1 MSERGQDFPL
11 FGSYRVLEELGVGAV
26 STVYKAAQPSLERT
40 VAIKALKPTISP
52 ASPFA
57 AHLEREARLLG
68 ELGHPN
74 IVLCHD
80 FVKTSEKMYLVLEY
94 IEGFSLA
101 ELISRAGKGRVAL
114 ETVAH
119 VGAEIA
125 RGLAHAH
132 ERGIVHRDIKPSN
145 VLLSKRGEVKIVDF
159 GIAQREHLP
168 TADEPLARTALP
180 PSRSEENEA
189 FGTPAYMS
197 PEQVLGEFV
206 DARSDVFSLGVV
218 LYEMLTG
225 TRPFERGDEGRR
237 GAAQRL
243 RRDPAVPLRVRAPDV
258 PRALETVVMRSLEKL
273 PADRYATAHA
283 VVDLL
288 DDFVRD
294 RVRGPRSKLLTS
306 ALVKVRLLKESEA
319 DDVTLAH
326 VLEERR
332 PPLRRALIG
341 FGVIGFLIVAAGG
354 ALQLSRLGTHD
365 NGSGDRALE
374 LLPENM
380 GQLRVVV
387 TPWAEVFVDGQ
398 RIDTTPF
405 ARPIPLS
412 PGTHYVT
419 LVHPNAPM
427 QKRPVTIAPG
437 ETALLDVTMD
447 LSALA
452 DSPSAKPGLPG
463 AAGAALGA
471 AAGGA
476 AGAASKDASP

>member
-1 MSERGQDFPL
+1 MSSGERGQDFPL

-26 STVYKAAQPSLERT
+26 STVYKAAQPSLDRT

-119 VGAEIA
+119 IGAEIA

-145 VLLSKRGEVKIVDF
+145 VLLSKRGDVKIVDF
-159 GIAQREHLP
+159 GIAQRERLP
-168 TADEPLARTALP
+168 TADEPLARMGGLS
-180 PSRSEENEA
+180 PSRPDENEA

-225 TRPFERGDEGRR
+225 TRPFERGDADRR
-237 GAAQRL
+237 AGAARL

-258 PRALETVVMRSLEKL
+258 PRALESVVMRSLEKL

-283 VVDLL
+283 VLDSL
-288 DDFVRD
+288 DDFVRA
-294 RVRGPRSKLLTS
+294 RVRGPRNKLVTS
-306 ALVKVRLLKESEA
+306 ALVKVRLLKEHEA
-319 DDVTLAH
+319 DDITLAQ

-332 PPLRRALIG
+332 PPLRRAFIG
-341 FGVIGFLIVAAGG
+341 FAVIGLLIAVGGG
-354 ALQLSRLGTHD
+354 ALQFSRRGVHD
-365 NGSGDRALE
+365 NESGDRPLE
-374 LLPENM
+374 LFPENM

-419 LVHPNAPM
+419 LMHPSAPM
-427 QKRPVTIAPG
+427 QKRAVTIASG
-437 ETALLDVTMD
+437 ETALLDATMD
-447 LSALA
+447 LS
-452 DSPSAKPGLPG
+452 GLSG
-463 AAGAALGA
+463 
-471 AAGGA
+471 GGA
-476 AGAASKDASP
+476 KDAGP

>member
-1 MSERGQDFPL
+1 VSERQQDLPL
-11 FGSYRVLEELGVGAV
+11 FGSYRVLEELGAGGV
-26 STVYKAAQPSLERT
+26 STVYKAAQPSLDRT
-40 VAIKALKPTISP
+40 VAIKALKSTMSP
-52 ASPFA
+52 GSPFA
-57 AHLEREARLLG
+57 AQLEREARLLG

-101 ELISRAGKGRVAL
+101 ELISRAGKGRIAL

-119 VGAEIA
+119 IGAEIA

-159 GIAQREHLP
+159 GIAQRERLP
-168 TADEPLARTALP
+168 TADEPLGRRASAGL
-180 PSRSEENEA
+180 SRPEENEA

-225 TRPFERGDEGRR
+225 TRPFERGDADRR
-237 GAAQRL
+237 AAAQRM

-258 PRALETVVMRSLEKL
+258 PRALESVVMRSLEKL

-288 DDFVRD
+288 DDFVRA
-294 RVRGPRSKLLTS
+294 RVRGPRNKLVTS
-306 ALVKVRLLKESEA
+306 ALVKVRLLKEHEA

-332 PPLRRALIG
+332 PPLRRAFTG
-341 FGVIGFLIVAAGG
+341 FAVLGLLIVAGG
-354 ALQLSRLGTHD
+354 AALQITHRGVHD
-365 NGSGDRALE
+365 NASGDHALE
-374 LLPENM
+374 LFPEHM
-380 GQLRVVV
+380 GHLRVVV
-387 TPWAEVFVDGQ
+387 TPWADVFVDGQ
-398 RIDTTPF
+398 HIDTTPF
-405 ARPIPLS
+405 AHPIPLS

-419 LVHPNAPM
+419 LMHPNAPM
-427 QKRPVTIAPG
+427 QKRAVSIAPG
-437 ETALLDVTMD
+437 ETALLDATMD
-447 LSALA
+447 LSEL
-452 DSPSAKPGLPG
+452 
-463 AAGAALGA
+463 AGANT
-471 AAGGA
+471 
-476 AGAASKDASP
+476 KDAGP

>member
-1 MSERGQDFPL
+1 MSSGERGQDFPL

-26 STVYKAAQPSLERT
+26 STVYKAAQPSLDRT

-101 ELISRAGKGRVAL
+101 DLISRAGKGRVAL

-119 VGAEIA
+119 IGAEIA

-159 GIAQREHLP
+159 GIAQRERLP
-168 TADEPLARTALP
+168 TADEPLARTGLS
-180 PSRSEENEA
+180 PSRPDENEA

-225 TRPFERGDEGRR
+225 TRPFERGDADRR
-237 GAAQRL
+237 ASAQRL

-258 PRALETVVMRSLEKL
+258 PRALESVVMRSLEKL

-283 VVDLL
+283 VLDSL
-288 DDFVRD
+288 DDFVRA
-294 RVRGPRSKLLTS
+294 RVRGPRNKLVTS
-306 ALVKVRLLKESEA
+306 ALVKVRLLKEHEA
-319 DDVTLAH
+319 DDITLAQ

-332 PPLRRALIG
+332 PTLRRAFYG
-341 FGVIGFLIVAAGG
+341 FAVIGLLMVVGGG
-354 ALQLSRLGTHD
+354 ALQFSRRGLHD
-365 NGSGDRALE
+365 NESGDHALE
-374 LLPENM
+374 LFPENM

-419 LVHPNAPM
+419 LMHPNAPM
-427 QKRPVTIAPG
+427 QKRSVTISSG
-437 ETALLDVTMD
+437 ETALLDATMD
-447 LSALA
+447 LSAL
-452 DSPSAKPGLPG
+452 SGG
-463 AAGAALGA
+463 
-471 AAGGA
+471 GGA
-476 AGAASKDASP
+476 KDAGP